1 MTFLARGSRAACP
14 RSPSRTG
21 LHQFFHFDANLAQID
36 GQAAGALG
44 PRHCLLHQAQQDV
57 FGPDVLVVSWASCWA
72 SDITAGSVCE
82 SSNIFEYLPAWGT
95 ATEERLCRSEQYAT
109 VVPSVVGSE
118 IGPREPFLGILS
130 PCNFHLVVLHAT
142 CLTEPPVI
150 PGILDIADFGPRT
163 RQIRVESIQP
173 AGLQTIEGVLPWG
186 QIDPNDAWALAQPLL
201 EDESPLT
208 SLAFAQSILGWS
220 DRWENATDV
229 ADRAIRMAT
238 VRDPSLRT
246 RVNELKSEANR
257 TRLRL
262 RIGDSAARLGGQP
275 TWPESPPWPPTPWQ
289 AGFGIGPDQDAAFG
303 RLRLALGEIEALTL
317 EKPPSDL
324 LRAVDLKLS
333 AFGIQ
338 RPISTTRIV
347 VARAE
352 NDAAYRSAAQQLGR
366 APEPEGSWTPSGRH
380 VCILMPPQTNPPT
393 ADEQAALVRL
403 LVAAR
408 QHQDTSPRQAVR
420 WWYADAKWHCALTA
434 ITHRRHTV
442 KPWRGFVT
450 DKHHARAPWS
460 ATGPGTCMKTLCL
473 VFWWKCS
480 WP

>member
-1 MTFLARGSRAACP
+1 M
-14 RSPSRTG
+14 
-21 LHQFFHFDANLAQID
+21 QFF
-36 GQAAGALG
+36 
-44 PRHCLLHQAQQDV
+44 
-57 FGPDVLVVSWASCWA
+57 
-72 SDITAGSVCE
+72 T
-82 SSNIFEYLPAWGT
+82 
-95 ATEERLCRSEQYAT
+95 
-109 VVPSVVGSE
+109 
-118 IGPREPFLGILS
+118 
-130 PCNFHLVVLHAT
+130 LVVLHAAK
-142 CLTEPPVI
+142 LTEPPVV
-150 PGILDIADFGPRT
+150 PGVLDVADSGPRT

-201 EDESPLT
+201 KDESPLT

-317 EKPPSDL
+317 EEPPSDL

-366 APEPEGSWTPSGRH
+366 APELEGSWTPSGRH

-420 WWYADAKWHCALTA
+420 WWYAGTREVVTSALTGRSRIDGA
-434 ITHRRHTV
+434 SRDQAV
-442 KPWRGFVT
+442 QKL
-450 DKHHARAPWS
+450 RAQENTIRLNEPWS
-460 ATGPGTCMKTLCL
+460 TTPGPESWQEDAVFGLL
-473 VFWWKCS
+473 VEMLEALKRNLPELHALSKSSDTNAMLDFLGGDEAGFFRGAARYWQVHQ
-480 WP
+480 

>member
-1 MTFLARGSRAACP
+1 M
-14 RSPSRTG
+14 
-21 LHQFFHFDANLAQID
+21 QFF
-36 GQAAGALG
+36 
-44 PRHCLLHQAQQDV
+44 
-57 FGPDVLVVSWASCWA
+57 
-72 SDITAGSVCE
+72 T
-82 SSNIFEYLPAWGT
+82 
-95 ATEERLCRSEQYAT
+95 
-109 VVPSVVGSE
+109 
-118 IGPREPFLGILS
+118 
-130 PCNFHLVVLHAT
+130 LVVLHAAK
-142 CLTEPPVI
+142 LTEPPVV
-150 PGILDIADFGPRT
+150 PGVLDVADSGPRT

-201 EDESPLT
+201 KDESPLT

-420 WWYADAKWHCALTA
+420 WWYAGTREVVTSALTGRSRIDGA
-434 ITHRRHTV
+434 SRDQAV
-442 KPWRGFVT
+442 QKL
-450 DKHHARAPWS
+450 RAQENTIRLNEPWS
-460 ATGPGTCMKTLCL
+460 TTPGPESWQEDAVFGLL
-473 VFWWKCS
+473 VEMLEALKRNLPELHALSKSSDTNAMLDFLGGDEAGFFRGAARYWQVHQ
-480 WP
+480 

>member
-1 MTFLARGSRAACP
+1 M
-14 RSPSRTG
+14 
-21 LHQFFHFDANLAQID
+21 QFF
-36 GQAAGALG
+36 
-44 PRHCLLHQAQQDV
+44 
-57 FGPDVLVVSWASCWA
+57 
-72 SDITAGSVCE
+72 T
-82 SSNIFEYLPAWGT
+82 
-95 ATEERLCRSEQYAT
+95 
-109 VVPSVVGSE
+109 
-118 IGPREPFLGILS
+118 
-130 PCNFHLVVLHAT
+130 LVVLYAAK
-142 CLTEPPVI
+142 LTEPPVV
-150 PGILDIADFGPRT
+150 PGVLDVADSGPRT

-380 VCILMPPQTNPPT
+380 VCILMPPQTSPPT

-420 WWYADAKWHCALTA
+420 WWYAGTREVVTSALTGRSRIDGA
-434 ITHRRHTV
+434 SRDQAV
-442 KPWRGFVT
+442 QKL
-450 DKHHARAPWS
+450 RAQENTIRLNEPWS
-460 ATGPGTCMKTLCL
+460 TTPGPESWQEDAVFGLL
-473 VFWWKCS
+473 VEMLEALKRNLPELHALSKSSDTNAMLAFLGGDEAGFFRGAARYWQVHQ
-480 WP
+480 

>member
-1 MTFLARGSRAACP
+1 M
-14 RSPSRTG
+14 
-21 LHQFFHFDANLAQID
+21 QFF
-36 GQAAGALG
+36 
-44 PRHCLLHQAQQDV
+44 
-57 FGPDVLVVSWASCWA
+57 
-72 SDITAGSVCE
+72 T
-82 SSNIFEYLPAWGT
+82 
-95 ATEERLCRSEQYAT
+95 
-109 VVPSVVGSE
+109 
-118 IGPREPFLGILS
+118 
-130 PCNFHLVVLHAT
+130 LVVLHAAK
-142 CLTEPPVI
+142 LTEPPVV
-150 PGILDIADFGPRT
+150 PGVLDVADSGPRT

-201 EDESPLT
+201 KDESPLT

-420 WWYADAKWHCALTA
+420 WWYAGTREVVTSALTGRSRIDGASRDQA
-434 ITHRRHTV
+434 IQ
-442 KPWRGFVT
+442 KL
-450 DKHHARAPWS
+450 RAQENTIRLNEPWS
-460 ATGPGTCMKTLCL
+460 TTPGPESWQEDAVFGLL
-473 VFWWKCS
+473 VEMLEAPKRNLPELHALSKSSDTNAMLDFLGGDEAGFFRGAARYWQVHQ
-480 WP
+480 

>member
-1 MTFLARGSRAACP
+1 M
-14 RSPSRTG
+14 
-21 LHQFFHFDANLAQID
+21 QFF
-36 GQAAGALG
+36 
-44 PRHCLLHQAQQDV
+44 
-57 FGPDVLVVSWASCWA
+57 
-72 SDITAGSVCE
+72 T
-82 SSNIFEYLPAWGT
+82 
-95 ATEERLCRSEQYAT
+95 
-109 VVPSVVGSE
+109 
-118 IGPREPFLGILS
+118 
-130 PCNFHLVVLHAT
+130 LVVLHAAK
-142 CLTEPPVI
+142 LTEPPVV
-150 PGILDIADFGPRT
+150 PGVLDVADSGPRT

-201 EDESPLT
+201 KDESPLT

-262 RIGDSAARLGGQP
+262 RIADSAARLGGQP

-420 WWYADAKWHCALTA
+420 WWYAGTREVVTSALTGRSRIDGA
-434 ITHRRHTV
+434 SRDQAV
-442 KPWRGFVT
+442 QKL
-450 DKHHARAPWS
+450 RAQENTIRLNEPWS
-460 ATGPGTCMKTLCL
+460 TTPGPESWQEDAVFGLL
-473 VFWWKCS
+473 VEMLEALKRNLPELHALSKSSDTNAMLDFLGGDEAGFFRGAARYWQVHQ
-480 WP
+480 

>member
-1 MTFLARGSRAACP
+1 M
-14 RSPSRTG
+14 
-21 LHQFFHFDANLAQID
+21 QFF
-36 GQAAGALG
+36 
-44 PRHCLLHQAQQDV
+44 
-57 FGPDVLVVSWASCWA
+57 
-72 SDITAGSVCE
+72 T
-82 SSNIFEYLPAWGT
+82 
-95 ATEERLCRSEQYAT
+95 
-109 VVPSVVGSE
+109 
-118 IGPREPFLGILS
+118 
-130 PCNFHLVVLHAT
+130 LVVLHAAK
-142 CLTEPPVI
+142 LTEPPVV
-150 PGILDIADFGPRT
+150 PGVLDVADSGPRT

-262 RIGDSAARLGGQP
+262 RIKDSAARLGGQP
-275 TWPESPPWPPTPWQ
+275 TWPELPPWPPTPWQ

-420 WWYADAKWHCALTA
+420 WWYAGTREVVTSALTGRSRIDGA
-434 ITHRRHTV
+434 SRDQAV
-442 KPWRGFVT
+442 QKL
-450 DKHHARAPWS
+450 RAQENTIRLNEPWS
-460 ATGPGTCMKTLCL
+460 TTPGPESWQEDAVFGLL
-473 VFWWKCS
+473 VEMLEALKRNLPELHALSKSSDTNAMLDFLGGDEAGFFRGAARYWQVHQ
-480 WP
+480 

>member
-1 MTFLARGSRAACP
+1 M
-14 RSPSRTG
+14 
-21 LHQFFHFDANLAQID
+21 QFF
-36 GQAAGALG
+36 
-44 PRHCLLHQAQQDV
+44 
-57 FGPDVLVVSWASCWA
+57 
-72 SDITAGSVCE
+72 T
-82 SSNIFEYLPAWGT
+82 
-95 ATEERLCRSEQYAT
+95 
-109 VVPSVVGSE
+109 
-118 IGPREPFLGILS
+118 
-130 PCNFHLVVLHAT
+130 LVVLHAAK
-142 CLTEPPVI
+142 LTEPPVI
-150 PGILDIADFGPRT
+150 PGVQDVADSGPRT

-201 EDESPLT
+201 EAEPPQAW
-208 SLAFAQSILGWS
+208 LAFAQSILGWS

-380 VCILMPPQTNPPT
+380 VCILIPPQTNPPT
-393 ADEQAALVRL
+393 ADEQAILVRL

-420 WWYADAKWHCALTA
+420 WWYAGMREVVTSTLTGRSR
-434 ITHRRHTV
+434 IDDVSRRQAVEKLRDPQST
-442 KPWRGFVT
+442 T
-450 DKHHARAPWS
+450 LLSAPWS
-460 ATGPGTCMKTLCL
+460 TTPGPETWEEDAVFGLL
-473 VFWWKCS
+473 VEMLVALKRDLPKLHALSKSAETKAMLAFLGGDEAGFFRGAARYWQVHQ
-480 WP
+480 

>member
-1 MTFLARGSRAACP
+1 M
-14 RSPSRTG
+14 
-21 LHQFFHFDANLAQID
+21 QFF
-36 GQAAGALG
+36 
-44 PRHCLLHQAQQDV
+44 
-57 FGPDVLVVSWASCWA
+57 
-72 SDITAGSVCE
+72 T
-82 SSNIFEYLPAWGT
+82 
-95 ATEERLCRSEQYAT
+95 
-109 VVPSVVGSE
+109 
-118 IGPREPFLGILS
+118 
-130 PCNFHLVVLHAT
+130 LVVLHAAK
-142 CLTEPPVI
+142 LTEPPVV
-150 PGILDIADFGPRT
+150 PGVLDVADSGPRT

-201 EDESPLT
+201 KDESPLT

-303 RLRLALGEIEALTL
+303 RLRLALGEIEALIL

-420 WWYADAKWHCALTA
+420 WWYAGTREVVTSALTGRSRIDGA
-434 ITHRRHTV
+434 SRDQAV
-442 KPWRGFVT
+442 QKL
-450 DKHHARAPWS
+450 RAQENTIRLNEPWS
-460 ATGPGTCMKTLCL
+460 TTPGPESWQEDAVFGLL
-473 VFWWKCS
+473 VEMLEALKRNLPELHALSKSSDTNAMLDFLGGDEAGFFRGAARYWQVHQ
-480 WP
+480 

>member
-1 MTFLARGSRAACP
+1 M
-14 RSPSRTG
+14 
-21 LHQFFHFDANLAQID
+21 QFF
-36 GQAAGALG
+36 
-44 PRHCLLHQAQQDV
+44 
-57 FGPDVLVVSWASCWA
+57 
-72 SDITAGSVCE
+72 T
-82 SSNIFEYLPAWGT
+82 
-95 ATEERLCRSEQYAT
+95 
-109 VVPSVVGSE
+109 
-118 IGPREPFLGILS
+118 
-130 PCNFHLVVLHAT
+130 LVVLHAAK
-142 CLTEPPVI
+142 LTEPPVV
-150 PGILDIADFGPRT
+150 PGVLDVADSGPRT

-380 VCILMPPQTNPPT
+380 VCILMPPQINPPT

-420 WWYADAKWHCALTA
+420 WWYAGTREVVTSALTGRSRIDGA
-434 ITHRRHTV
+434 SRDQAV
-442 KPWRGFVT
+442 QKL
-450 DKHHARAPWS
+450 RAQENTIRLNEPWS
-460 ATGPGTCMKTLCL
+460 TTPGPESWQEDAVFGLL
-473 VFWWKCS
+473 VEMLEALKRNLPELHALSKSSDTNAMLAFLGGDEAGFFRGAARYWQVHQ
-480 WP
+480 

>member
-1 MTFLARGSRAACP
+1 M
-14 RSPSRTG
+14 
-21 LHQFFHFDANLAQID
+21 QFF
-36 GQAAGALG
+36 
-44 PRHCLLHQAQQDV
+44 
-57 FGPDVLVVSWASCWA
+57 
-72 SDITAGSVCE
+72 T
-82 SSNIFEYLPAWGT
+82 
-95 ATEERLCRSEQYAT
+95 
-109 VVPSVVGSE
+109 
-118 IGPREPFLGILS
+118 
-130 PCNFHLVVLHAT
+130 LVVLHAAK
-142 CLTEPPVI
+142 LTEPPVV
-150 PGILDIADFGPRT
+150 PGVLDVADSGPRT

-317 EKPPSDL
+317 EEPPSDL

-420 WWYADAKWHCALTA
+420 WWYAGTREVVTSALTGRSRIDGA
-434 ITHRRHTV
+434 SRDQAV
-442 KPWRGFVT
+442 QKL
-450 DKHHARAPWS
+450 RAQENTIRLNEPWS
-460 ATGPGTCMKTLCL
+460 TTPGPESWQEDAVFGLL
-473 VFWWKCS
+473 VEMLEALKRNLPELHALSKSSDTNAMLDFLGGDEAGFFRGAARYWQVHQ
-480 WP
+480 

>member
-1 MTFLARGSRAACP
+1 M
-14 RSPSRTG
+14 
-21 LHQFFHFDANLAQID
+21 QFF
-36 GQAAGALG
+36 
-44 PRHCLLHQAQQDV
+44 
-57 FGPDVLVVSWASCWA
+57 
-72 SDITAGSVCE
+72 T
-82 SSNIFEYLPAWGT
+82 
-95 ATEERLCRSEQYAT
+95 
-109 VVPSVVGSE
+109 
-118 IGPREPFLGILS
+118 
-130 PCNFHLVVLHAT
+130 LVVLHAAK
-142 CLTEPPVI
+142 LTEPPVV
-150 PGILDIADFGPRT
+150 PGVLDVADSGPRT

-317 EKPPSDL
+317 EEPPSDL

-420 WWYADAKWHCALTA
+420 WWYAGTREVVTSALTGRSRIDGA
-434 ITHRRHTV
+434 SRDQAV
-442 KPWRGFVT
+442 QKL
-450 DKHHARAPWS
+450 RAQENTIRLNEPWS
-460 ATGPGTCMKTLCL
+460 TTPGPESWQEDAVFGLLVEMLEALKRNLPELHALSKSSDTNAMLDFLGGDEAGFFRGTARYWQ
-473 VFWWKCS
+473 VHQ
-480 WP
+480 

>member
-1 MTFLARGSRAACP
+1 M
-14 RSPSRTG
+14 
-21 LHQFFHFDANLAQID
+21 QFF
-36 GQAAGALG
+36 
-44 PRHCLLHQAQQDV
+44 
-57 FGPDVLVVSWASCWA
+57 
-72 SDITAGSVCE
+72 T
-82 SSNIFEYLPAWGT
+82 
-95 ATEERLCRSEQYAT
+95 
-109 VVPSVVGSE
+109 
-118 IGPREPFLGILS
+118 
-130 PCNFHLVVLHAT
+130 LVVLHAAK
-142 CLTEPPVI
+142 LTEPPVV
-150 PGILDIADFGPRT
+150 PGVLDVADSGPRT

-201 EDESPLT
+201 KDESPLT

-303 RLRLALGEIEALTL
+303 RLRLALGEIEVLTL

-420 WWYADAKWHCALTA
+420 WWYAGTREVVTSALTGRSRIDGA
-434 ITHRRHTV
+434 SRDQAV
-442 KPWRGFVT
+442 QKL
-450 DKHHARAPWS
+450 RAQENTIRLNEPWS
-460 ATGPGTCMKTLCL
+460 TTPGPESWQEDAVFGLL
-473 VFWWKCS
+473 VEMLEALKRNLPELHALSKSSDTNEMLDFLGGDEAGFFRGAARYWQVHQ
-480 WP
+480 

>member
-1 MTFLARGSRAACP
+1 M
-14 RSPSRTG
+14 
-21 LHQFFHFDANLAQID
+21 QFF
-36 GQAAGALG
+36 
-44 PRHCLLHQAQQDV
+44 
-57 FGPDVLVVSWASCWA
+57 
-72 SDITAGSVCE
+72 T
-82 SSNIFEYLPAWGT
+82 
-95 ATEERLCRSEQYAT
+95 
-109 VVPSVVGSE
+109 
-118 IGPREPFLGILS
+118 
-130 PCNFHLVVLHAT
+130 LVVLHAAK
-142 CLTEPPVI
+142 LTEPPVV
-150 PGILDIADFGPRT
+150 PGVLDVADSGPRT

-420 WWYADAKWHCALTA
+420 WWYAGTREVVTSALTGRSRIDGA
-434 ITHRRHTV
+434 SRDQAV
-442 KPWRGFVT
+442 QKL
-450 DKHHARAPWS
+450 RAQENTIRLNEPWS
-460 ATGPGTCMKTLCL
+460 TTPGPESWQEDAVFGLL
-473 VFWWKCS
+473 VEMLEALKRNLPELHALSKSSDTNAMLAFLGGDEAGFFRGAARYWQVHQ
-480 WP
+480 

>member
-1 MTFLARGSRAACP
+1 M
-14 RSPSRTG
+14 
-21 LHQFFHFDANLAQID
+21 QFF
-36 GQAAGALG
+36 
-44 PRHCLLHQAQQDV
+44 
-57 FGPDVLVVSWASCWA
+57 
-72 SDITAGSVCE
+72 T
-82 SSNIFEYLPAWGT
+82 
-95 ATEERLCRSEQYAT
+95 
-109 VVPSVVGSE
+109 
-118 IGPREPFLGILS
+118 
-130 PCNFHLVVLHAT
+130 LVVLHAAK
-142 CLTEPPVI
+142 LTEPPVV
-150 PGILDIADFGPRT
+150 PGVLDVADSGPRT

-201 EDESPLT
+201 KDESPLT

-420 WWYADAKWHCALTA
+420 WWYAGTREVVTSALTGRSRIDGA
-434 ITHRRHTV
+434 SRDQAV
-442 KPWRGFVT
+442 QKL
-450 DKHHARAPWS
+450 RAQENTIRLNEPWS
-460 ATGPGTCMKTLCL
+460 TTPGPESWQEAAVFGLL
-473 VFWWKCS
+473 VEMLESLKRNLPELHALSKSSDTNAMLDFLGGDEAGFFRGAARYWQVHQ
-480 WP
+480 

>member
-1 MTFLARGSRAACP
+1 M
-14 RSPSRTG
+14 
-21 LHQFFHFDANLAQID
+21 QFF
-36 GQAAGALG
+36 
-44 PRHCLLHQAQQDV
+44 
-57 FGPDVLVVSWASCWA
+57 
-72 SDITAGSVCE
+72 T
-82 SSNIFEYLPAWGT
+82 
-95 ATEERLCRSEQYAT
+95 
-109 VVPSVVGSE
+109 
-118 IGPREPFLGILS
+118 
-130 PCNFHLVVLHAT
+130 LVVLHAAK
-142 CLTEPPVI
+142 LTEPPVV
-150 PGILDIADFGPRT
+150 PGVLDVADSGPRT

-317 EKPPSDL
+317 EEPPSDL

-420 WWYADAKWHCALTA
+420 WWYAGIREVVTSALTGRSRIDGA
-434 ITHRRHTV
+434 SRDQAV
-442 KPWRGFVT
+442 QKL
-450 DKHHARAPWS
+450 RAQENTIRLNEPWS
-460 ATGPGTCMKTLCL
+460 TTPGPESWQEDAVFGLL
-473 VFWWKCS
+473 VEMLEALKRNLPELHALSKSSDTNAMLDFLGGDEAGFFRGAARYWQVHQ
-480 WP
+480 

>member
-1 MTFLARGSRAACP
+1 M
-14 RSPSRTG
+14 
-21 LHQFFHFDANLAQID
+21 QFF
-36 GQAAGALG
+36 
-44 PRHCLLHQAQQDV
+44 
-57 FGPDVLVVSWASCWA
+57 
-72 SDITAGSVCE
+72 T
-82 SSNIFEYLPAWGT
+82 
-95 ATEERLCRSEQYAT
+95 
-109 VVPSVVGSE
+109 
-118 IGPREPFLGILS
+118 
-130 PCNFHLVVLHAT
+130 LVVLHAAK
-142 CLTEPPVI
+142 LTEPPVV
-150 PGILDIADFGPRT
+150 PGVLDVADSGPRT

-201 EDESPLT
+201 KDESPLT

-420 WWYADAKWHCALTA
+420 WWYAGTREVVTSALTGRSRIDGA
-434 ITHRRHTV
+434 SRDQAV
-442 KPWRGFVT
+442 QKL
-450 DKHHARAPWS
+450 RAQENTIRLNEPWS
-460 ATGPGTCMKTLCL
+460 TTPGPESWQEDAVFGLL
-473 VFWWKCS
+473 VEMLEALKRNLPELHALSKSSDTNAMLAFLGGDEAGFFRGAARYWQVHQ
-480 WP
+480 

>member
-1 MTFLARGSRAACP
+1 M
-14 RSPSRTG
+14 
-21 LHQFFHFDANLAQID
+21 QFF
-36 GQAAGALG
+36 
-44 PRHCLLHQAQQDV
+44 
-57 FGPDVLVVSWASCWA
+57 
-72 SDITAGSVCE
+72 T
-82 SSNIFEYLPAWGT
+82 
-95 ATEERLCRSEQYAT
+95 
-109 VVPSVVGSE
+109 
-118 IGPREPFLGILS
+118 
-130 PCNFHLVVLHAT
+130 LVVLHAAK
-142 CLTEPPVI
+142 LTEPPVV
-150 PGILDIADFGPRT
+150 PGVLDVADSGPRT

-317 EKPPSDL
+317 EKPPRDL

-420 WWYADAKWHCALTA
+420 WWYAGTREVVTSALTGRSRIDGA
-434 ITHRRHTV
+434 SRDQAV
-442 KPWRGFVT
+442 QKL
-450 DKHHARAPWS
+450 RAQENTIRLNEPWS
-460 ATGPGTCMKTLCL
+460 TTPGPESWQEDAVFGLL
-473 VFWWKCS
+473 VEMLESLKRNLPELHALSKSSDTNAMLDFLGGDEAGFFRGAARYWQVHQ
-480 WP
+480 

>member
-1 MTFLARGSRAACP
+1 M
-14 RSPSRTG
+14 
-21 LHQFFHFDANLAQID
+21 QFF
-36 GQAAGALG
+36 
-44 PRHCLLHQAQQDV
+44 
-57 FGPDVLVVSWASCWA
+57 
-72 SDITAGSVCE
+72 T
-82 SSNIFEYLPAWGT
+82 
-95 ATEERLCRSEQYAT
+95 
-109 VVPSVVGSE
+109 
-118 IGPREPFLGILS
+118 
-130 PCNFHLVVLHAT
+130 LVVLHAAK
-142 CLTEPPVI
+142 LTEPPVV
-150 PGILDIADFGPRT
+150 PGVLDVADSGPRT

-201 EDESPLT
+201 KDESPLT

-317 EKPPSDL
+317 EEPPSDL

-420 WWYADAKWHCALTA
+420 WWYAGTREVVTSALTGRSRIDGA
-434 ITHRRHTV
+434 SRDQAV
-442 KPWRGFVT
+442 QKL
-450 DKHHARAPWS
+450 RAQENTIRLNEPWS
-460 ATGPGTCMKTLCL
+460 TTPGPESWQEDAVFGLL
-473 VFWWKCS
+473 VEMLESLKRNLPELHALSKSSDTNAMLDFLGGDEAGFFRGAARYWQVHQ
-480 WP
+480 

>member
-1 MTFLARGSRAACP
+1 M
-14 RSPSRTG
+14 
-21 LHQFFHFDANLAQID
+21 QFF
-36 GQAAGALG
+36 
-44 PRHCLLHQAQQDV
+44 
-57 FGPDVLVVSWASCWA
+57 
-72 SDITAGSVCE
+72 T
-82 SSNIFEYLPAWGT
+82 
-95 ATEERLCRSEQYAT
+95 
-109 VVPSVVGSE
+109 
-118 IGPREPFLGILS
+118 
-130 PCNFHLVVLHAT
+130 LVVLHAAK
-142 CLTEPPVI
+142 LTEPPVV
-150 PGILDIADFGPRT
+150 PGVLDVADSGPRT

-201 EDESPLT
+201 KDESPLT

-420 WWYADAKWHCALTA
+420 WWYAGTREVVTSALTGRSRIDGA
-434 ITHRRHTV
+434 SRDQAV
-442 KPWRGFVT
+442 QKL
-450 DKHHARAPWS
+450 RAQENTIRLNEPWS
-460 ATGPGTCMKTLCL
+460 TTPGPESWQEDAVFGLLVEMLEALKRNLPELHALSKSSDTNAMLDFLGGDEAGFFRGTARYWQ
-473 VFWWKCS
+473 VHQ
-480 WP
+480 

>member
-1 MTFLARGSRAACP
+1 M
-14 RSPSRTG
+14 
-21 LHQFFHFDANLAQID
+21 QFF
-36 GQAAGALG
+36 
-44 PRHCLLHQAQQDV
+44 
-57 FGPDVLVVSWASCWA
+57 
-72 SDITAGSVCE
+72 T
-82 SSNIFEYLPAWGT
+82 
-95 ATEERLCRSEQYAT
+95 
-109 VVPSVVGSE
+109 
-118 IGPREPFLGILS
+118 
-130 PCNFHLVVLHAT
+130 LVVLHAAK
-142 CLTEPPVI
+142 LTEPPVV
-150 PGILDIADFGPRT
+150 PGVLDVADSGPRT

-262 RIGDSAARLGGQP
+262 RIEDSAARLGGQP

-303 RLRLALGEIEALTL
+303 RLRLALGEIEPLTL

-366 APEPEGSWTPSGRH
+366 APEAEGSWTPSGRH

-420 WWYADAKWHCALTA
+420 WWYAGTREVVTSALTGRSRIDGA
-434 ITHRRHTV
+434 SRDQAV
-442 KPWRGFVT
+442 QKL
-450 DKHHARAPWS
+450 RAQENTILLNEPWS
-460 ATGPGTCMKTLCL
+460 TTPGPESWQEDAVFGLL
-473 VFWWKCS
+473 VEMLEALKRNLPELHALSKSSDTNAMLDFLGGDEAGFFRGAARYWQVHQ
-480 WP
+480 